1 MTALLRAELLRLRA
15 TRTTWALLG
24 SALLIVL
31 VVLVIVLALFDRGG
45 RVTDEDLGGLFS
57 FTAIADLLVLSL
69 GIVGAAGE
77 FRHGTITA
85 AFLVTPARWPVIL
98 AKALA
103 YALAGAAYAITT
115 MVLCA
120 ALALPWLAIKDANF
134 DIAGAA
140 WLQAVAGRCVY
151 GALIA
156 ALGVG
161 IGTLVRNQAAALVA
175 ALVFLLAIEPALG
188 AVSDAVA
195 TYGLNGASLAI
206 FGATDTGVAD
216 VLPFGAGVALY
227 LGYVALFLGA
237 GIALTLRRD
246 VS

>member
-1 MTALLRAELLRLRA
+1 VTALVRAELLKLRA
-15 TRTTWALLG
+15 TRTTWVLLG
-24 SALLIVL
+24 VALVIV
-31 VVLVIVLALFDRGG
+31 VGVLVIVLALLDRGQ
-45 RVTDEDLGGLFS
+45 RITSDQLGGLFT

-85 AFLVTPARWPVIL
+85 TLLITPTRWPVIV

-103 YALAGAAYAITT
+103 YALAGVAYALVTL
-115 MVLCA
+115 VLCA

-134 DIAGAA
+134 EITNAA
-140 WLQAVAGRCVY
+140 WLQAIAGRTLY
-151 GALIA
+151 AALVA

-175 ALVFLLAIEPALG
+175 SLVFLLALEPTVG
-188 AVSDAVA
+188 AVSSAVA
-195 TYGLNGASLAI
+195 RYGLNGAALSI
-206 FGATDTGVAD
+206 FGASDTGTAD
-216 VLPFGAGVALY
+216 ILPFGAGVALY
-227 LGYVALFLGA
+227 VGYVALFLGA

>member
-1 MTALLRAELLRLRA
+1 MTALLRAELLKLRT
-15 TRTTWALLG
+15 TRTTWVLLG
-24 SALLIVL
+24 TALLIVL
-31 VVLVIVLALFDRGG
+31 GVLVIVLALFDRGG

-85 AFLVTPARWPVIL
+85 AFLVTPARWPVIV

-103 YALAGAAYAITT
+103 YALAGVGLRPRDAAS
-115 MVLCA
+115 CA
-120 ALALPWLAIKDANF
+120 RRWPCRGSRSRTPTSS
-134 DIAGAA
+134 IAGARGSRRSPA
-140 WLQAVAGRCVY
+140 AALY

-175 ALVFLLAIEPALG
+175 TLVFLLAIEPALG
-188 AVSDAVA
+188 AVSGAVA
-195 TYGLNGASLAI
+195 TYGLNGAALAI
-206 FGATDTGVAD
+206 FGASDTGTRPTSCPSA
-216 VLPFGAGVALY
+216 PASRSTSATSRCSSARGS
-227 LGYVALFLGA
+227 
-237 GIALTLRRD
+237 R
-246 VS
+246 